1 MAVPTTAYYRPKA
14 AKAVSDVE
22 HSTTSQS
29 DDDSSVTS
37 HGEEDNE
44 IFSDAEELD
53 SETTRDNGLA
63 NISFGALAKAQE
75 SLNQSAYKEDGT
87 HSTSANGIQE
97 FDNAE
102 AIERRAGKSN
112 NREHIRSSK
121 HAPAE
126 MSSKKAVSRKREVVQ
141 TVERDIRDPRFEPVT
156 GPVNEEKANRNY
168 SFLNDYR
175 DSEMDDLKS
184 QIRQT
189 KDATA
194 KEKLKRSLL
203 SMESRKKAQQMK
215 DQESEVQRAHR
226 AKEKELVKQGKK
238 PFYLKKGEQKKLA
251 LIKRFEGIKG
261 KRLDKVIERRRKKN
275 AQKERRDMPERRRTA
290 NG

>member
-1 MAVPTTAYYRPKA
+1 MAVPNVSYHRPKA
-14 AKAVSDVE
+14 AKAVSDDE

-29 DDDSSVTS
+29 DDSPSLTS
-37 HGEEDNE
+37 HGEEDIE
-44 IFSDAEELD
+44 TISDAEELD
-53 SETTRDNGLA
+53 SEITSDNGLA
-63 NISFGALAKAQE
+63 SISFGALARAQE
-75 SLNQSAYKEDGT
+75 SLNKSANHEDGT
-87 HSTSANGIQE
+87 HERSANRTQE
-97 FDNAE
+97 FNNAE
-102 AIERRAGKSN
+102 AIERKAGKSN
-112 NREHIRSSK
+112 NKEHTRPSK

-141 TVERDIRDPRFEPVT
+141 TVKRDVRDPRFEPVT
-156 GPVNEEKANRNY
+156 GPVNEEKAKKNY

-175 DSEMDDLKS
+175 DSEMNDLKS

-215 DQESEVQRAHR
+215 DQESEIQRVHR

-238 PFYLKKGEQKKLA
+238 PFYLKKGDQKKLA
-251 LIKRFEGIKG
+251 LVKRFEGIKG

-275 AQKERRDMPERRRTA
+275 AQKERRDMPERRRTG